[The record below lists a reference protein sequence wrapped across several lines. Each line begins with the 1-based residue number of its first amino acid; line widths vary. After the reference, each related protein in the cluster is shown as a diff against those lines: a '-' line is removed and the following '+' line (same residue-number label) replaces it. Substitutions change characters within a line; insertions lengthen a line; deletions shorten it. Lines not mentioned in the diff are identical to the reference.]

1 MTQEEIIREYFIS
14 HPNRDI
20 EHPEVVDW
28 VTEEYKKRTG
38 NVLRDPDRAIRK
50 MAQSGFLIK
59 VKKGVYRYD
68 PDHVIKRELEDFTE
82 AQKEAIKKRD
92 GYKCVIC
99 GLGPANGVEIQ
110 VDHIRPK
117 DLGGKAEID
126 NGQTLCAKHNFRKK
140 NYGQTEMSK
149 KMFVNM
155 YNSAKKI
162 DDKETLEFCT
172 DILEVYEKRHI
183 DDHIVWKKQ

>member
-1 MTQEEIIREYFIS
+1 M
-14 HPNRDI
+14 
-20 EHPEVVDW
+20 
-28 VTEEYKKRTG
+28 
-38 NVLRDPDRAIRK
+38 
-50 MAQSGFLIK
+50 
-59 VKKGVYRYD
+59 
-68 PDHVIKRELEDFTE
+68 
-82 AQKEAIKKRD
+82 
-92 GYKCVIC
+92 
-99 GLGPANGVEIQ
+99 EIQ

-183 DDHIVWKKQ
+183 DDHIVWKK